1 MNLRKDHWQRTNDEI
16 LCELIAVNIIIY
28 ITCEIRD
35 RGRENKIITVNNGY
49 LGSYNDEERS

>member
-1 MNLRKDHWQRTNDEI
+1 MNLRKDHWQKSKEI
-16 LCELIAVNIIIY
+16 LCELIVDNIIIY